1 MNLHISY
8 KATKTPAL
16 EHEFQ
21 SQVQKLS
28 RRLQVFRPK
37 LLHLHAIVE
46 TNSAREG
53 TVVALNLRLPSGQLA
68 AEERGTP
75 PAAAVK
81 AAFDE
86 LLKQLTKHK
95 DQLRGPRHRH
105 RDHETRGAAFET
117 TVAAVH
123 PVKVSNGAVSTW
135 VDANLD
141 RLARFIARELRH
153 RETSG
158 RLTPGAL
165 SVEEVMDEAIAM
177 ALGDGEER
185 PELLSLER
193 WLYHLAR
200 RAMAHLER
208 ESAPISA
215 VHLEDSV
222 RKVNVRASDEPQ
234 LQYHQPDEIMLE
246 ENVIPDRSVATPEEL
261 LYSDEMVAMLETA
274 LRGARPE
281 EREAFI
287 LSVIEGFTIK
297 EIAAIAEKPPREIEA
312 HLLAARERLQKALPQ
327 STPWRDRLL
336 HSRSA

>member
-1 MNLHISY
+1 MDLHISY

-37 LLHLHAIVE
+37 LLHLHASVE

-68 AEERGTP
+68 AEESGTP

-81 AAFDE
+81 AAFAE

-95 DQLRGPRHRH
+95 DQLRGPRHR
-105 RDHETRGAAFET
+105 RPETKAAAFES

-123 PVKVSNGAVSTW
+123 PAKVSNRAVNSW

-158 RLTPGAL
+158 HMAAGAL

-193 WLYHLAR
+193 WLYHLAK

-208 ESAPISA
+208 AGAPISA

-234 LQYHQPDEIMLE
+234 LQFHQPDEIMLE
-246 ENVIPDRSVATPEEL
+246 ENVIADRSVATPEEL

-274 LRGARPE
+274 LGGARPE

-287 LSVIEGFTIK
+287 LSVLEGFTVK
-297 EIAAIAEKPPREIEA
+297 EIAVIAEKPAREIEA
-312 HLLAARERLQKALPQ
+312 HLVAARERLRKALPQ

-336 HSRSA
+336 RSRTA